1 MIAGLEEISDGT
13 VSIGDQV
20 VNDVAAS
27 KRGVAMVFQSYAL
40 YPHMTVYK
48 NMAFGLKQAKTDP
61 KEIERRVSAAAE
73 ILQITDYLDR
83 SPRNLSGGQRQR
95 VAIGR
100 AIVRDPEVFLFD
112 EPLSNLDAA
121 LRVQTR
127 LEIARLHER
136 LKTTVIY
143 ATHDQVEAMTLADRI
158 VLMKDGYI
166 VQVGTPLDLFN
177 QPVNTFVATFIG
189 SPPMNLVNAVVQGE
203 NAIVLEDGSHLPIPS
218 SAKNRVEDG
227 QKVLLGFR
235 ADHLMPKG
243 HAISEEGPT
252 GEFELPINLSE
263 PLGAESI
270 LYTEIAGQEVQAKM
284 LNPRPV
290 VSGEV
295 LKFELQLDKCHLFD
309 SETTEAIRS

>member
-1 MIAGLEEISDGT
+1 
-13 VSIGDQV
+13 V
-20 VNDVAAS
+20 
-27 KRGVAMVFQSYAL
+27 
-40 YPHMTVYK
+40 
-48 NMAFGLKQAKTDP
+48 
-61 KEIERRVSAAAE
+61 
-73 ILQITDYLDR
+73 
-83 SPRNLSGGQRQR
+83 
-95 VAIGR
+95 
-100 AIVRDPEVFLFD
+100 
-112 EPLSNLDAA
+112 
-121 LRVQTR
+121 
-127 LEIARLHER
+127 
-136 LKTTVIY
+136 
-143 ATHDQVEAMTLADRI
+143 THDQVEAMTLADRI